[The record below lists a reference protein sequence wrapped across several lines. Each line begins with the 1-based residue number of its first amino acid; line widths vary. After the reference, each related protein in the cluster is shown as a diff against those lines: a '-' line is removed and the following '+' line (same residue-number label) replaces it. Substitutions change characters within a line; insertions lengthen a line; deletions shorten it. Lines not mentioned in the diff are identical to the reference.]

1 LVEEC
6 ESKVA
11 NLLASLDNL
20 PSGDVNGKIEV
31 LVEIVELQQKQ
42 IEDLQGQLDEHEEDY
57 VHVEKPFWEVE
68 KEAKP

>member
-11 NLLASLDNL
+11 NLLASMDNL
-20 PSGDVNGKIEV
+20 PSSDVNGKIEV
-31 LVEIVELQQKQ
+31 LVEIVELQQKE

>member
-1 LVEEC
+1 MVEEC
-6 ESKVA
+6 EGKVA
-11 NLLASLDNL
+11 NLLASMDNL

-42 IEDLQGQLDEHEEDY
+42 IEDLQEQLDEHEEDY

-68 KEAKP
+68 REAK

>member
-1 LVEEC
+1 MVEEC
-6 ESKVA
+6 EGKVA
-11 NLLASLDNL
+11 DLLASLDNL

-42 IEDLQGQLDEHEEDY
+42 IEDLQAQLDEHEEDY

-68 KEAKP
+68 KEAK